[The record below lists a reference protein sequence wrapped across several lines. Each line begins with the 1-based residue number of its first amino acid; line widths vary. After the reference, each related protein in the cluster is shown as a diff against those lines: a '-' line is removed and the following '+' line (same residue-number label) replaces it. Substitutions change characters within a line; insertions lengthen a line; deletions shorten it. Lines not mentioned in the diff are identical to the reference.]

1 MAGHIFKVSLP
12 NPFMKSIRNL
22 CGGTVQLIFIE
33 KEEEEEKG
41 EEEEGITGTLCTI
54 FTAFL

>member
-33 KEEEEEKG
+33 KEEEEEKCG
-41 EEEEGITGTLCTI
+41 KRCSGPHYEWMEE
-54 FTAFL
+54 